1 MCRGRETVFVNVRVY
16 IIMIVAVT
24 FLVGVGCRSERG
36 ERILADFESDAELD
50 QFHWKCHT
58 LFSLSEEH
66 VSHGSS
72 SLRMELFP
80 DEYPG
85 IAPMVSNID
94 WRGFST
100 FGFDVYN
107 AEKDPVPL
115 TVRIDD
121 RKDYPDYGDR
131 YNRTF
136 FLAPGKNTIV
146 LHLKDLRTAGTAR
159 ALNLKNI
166 YRVLMFVTR
175 PQHKILLYFD
185 YLRLIP

>member
-1 MCRGRETVFVNVRVY
+1 MVL
-16 IIMIVAVT
+16 MLL
-24 FLVGVGCRSERG
+24 FLVVGCKGQEKERV
-36 ERILADFESDAELD
+36 LFDFESDEEMD
-50 QFHWKCHT
+50 QFHWKCRT

-66 VSHGSS
+66 VSHGRR

-85 IAPMVSNID
+85 IAPMISNTD

-100 FGFDVYN
+100 FCFDVYN

-136 FLAPGKNTIV
+136 FLAPGKNAIA
-146 LHLKDLRTAGTAR
+146 LHLKDLRTAGAAR